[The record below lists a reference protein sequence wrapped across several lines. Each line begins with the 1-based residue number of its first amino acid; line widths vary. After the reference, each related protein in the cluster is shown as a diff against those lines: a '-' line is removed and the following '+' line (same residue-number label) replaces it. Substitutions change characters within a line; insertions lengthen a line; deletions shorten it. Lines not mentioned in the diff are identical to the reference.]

1 MGGVCRWGS
10 GEGGYVRCLVLGVW
24 EVDGGEGWAGGGGWG
39 GGEDGD
45 EERMVGEGSWWWGW
59 CVD

>member
-1 MGGVCRWGS
+1 MCVGGEVAR
-10 GEGGYVRCLVLGVW
+10 GGMCGVW
-24 EVDGGEGWAGGGGWG
+24 YWAYGRLMVARAGRGE
-39 GGEDGD
+39 EDGD

>member
-1 MGGVCRWGS
+1 VCVGGEVAR
-10 GEGGYVRCLVLGVW
+10 GGMCGVW
-24 EVDGGEGWAGGGGWG
+24 YWAYGRLMVARAGRGEEDGGR
-39 GGEDGD
+39 GEDGD